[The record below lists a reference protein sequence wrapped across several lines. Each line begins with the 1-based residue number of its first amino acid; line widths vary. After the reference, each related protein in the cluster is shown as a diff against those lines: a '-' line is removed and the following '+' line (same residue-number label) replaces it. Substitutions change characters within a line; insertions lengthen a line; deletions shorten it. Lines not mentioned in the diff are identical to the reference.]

1 VGESTVASAGI
12 RGFPTALSSFIGR
25 TAEVADVT
33 RLLGEYR
40 LVTVTGPGGM
50 GKTRLAGEVARR
62 VAGRFADGVR
72 VVELAS
78 VQDPALVTAAVSVA
92 LGVGQAPGEPLIDSL
107 AAALGRQQLLLV
119 LDNCEHVIVAA
130 AQLCA
135 ALLPAADDVRILATS
150 REPLGIAGEAR
161 FRLGPLGLPVAGPG
175 PGDGAEP
182 GPVSEAAAL
191 FVDRARRVDPHF
203 TLSAESGPVVDRLV
217 ARLDGMPLAIELA
230 AARVEALGVTQ
241 LLGRL
246 DDRFGLL
253 VGTDRLAAA
262 RQRSLA
268 AAVAWSYELL
278 SEPEGQVFRRLSV
291 FPGPF
296 TLEAAEAVAGGGAG
310 AVVLHLVDCSLVA
323 PPSPGADGRAR
334 YLMLET
340 LRAYGA
346 DRLAEAGEQD
356 ETAAA
361 LASYAMLVAEQA
373 AAGIETAAG
382 ELAAAGW
389 LDAEDATVHYAL
401 SWSLDHDGPT
411 AQRLA
416 IALAPWWR
424 LRGRYTDGYALLHA
438 AAAHGPRDGK
448 QWGTAQVWL
457 GLLASRAGE
466 TVGLDH
472 FTAARDALEPS
483 GPSPALV
490 QAVNGRASTLRNTGH
505 LAEAAEEA
513 HRALAMARELGDA
526 PGEATALY
534 NLASTAN
541 YADDDQAELAWWRQ
555 AQQVDPAM
563 VTPLVARRIGI
574 NLAVCLMEMGDT
586 GSARRVAA
594 EALTS
599 AREAGAAD
607 LLAECLAAT
616 ADIELRAGQ
625 TAEAMTR
632 LREALE
638 LAARAGNIQLIYCLD
653 VCGHLCART
662 ERWGEALSLWAAR
675 SARLNQTELPEL
687 PQDVAYRQEPL
698 GRARRSLGPAR
709 AQAAEE
715 RGAAMTLATAIDFA
729 ALLAAEDPR
738 QPSPSPAQPPISARE
753 RELVI
758 LVAQGRTDAQI
769 AAQLFISV
777 RTVRTHLDRIRDKTA
792 CRRRADLTRFA
803 LSAGLV

>member
-1 VGESTVASAGI
+1 
-12 RGFPTALSSFIGR
+12 
-25 TAEVADVT
+25 
-33 RLLGEYR
+33 
-40 LVTVTGPGGM
+40 M
-50 GKTRLAGEVARR
+50 
-62 VAGRFADGVR
+62 
-72 VVELAS
+72 
-78 VQDPALVTAAVSVA
+78 
-92 LGVGQAPGEPLIDSL
+92 
-107 AAALGRQQLLLV
+107 
-119 LDNCEHVIVAA
+119 
-130 AQLCA
+130 
-135 ALLPAADDVRILATS
+135 
-150 REPLGIAGEAR
+150 
-161 FRLGPLGLPVAGPG
+161 
-175 PGDGAEP
+175 
-182 GPVSEAAAL
+182 
-191 FVDRARRVDPHF
+191 
-203 TLSAESGPVVDRLV
+203 
-217 ARLDGMPLAIELA
+217 
-230 AARVEALGVTQ
+230 
-241 LLGRL
+241 L

-361 LASYAMLVAEQA
+361 LASYALLVAEQA

-401 SWSLDHDGPT
+401 SWALDHDVPT
-411 AQRLA
+411 ALRLA

-574 NLAVCLMEMGDT
+574 NLAVCLMEMGDI

-607 LLAECLAAT
+607 LQDRMPPPCRPHPLRPERRSRLAERCAVTPARPAPTSASHGGSAPTRVQVRAAT
-616 ADIELRAGQ
+616 SAAAWSAAVTCAGWCRSDRVSPLRDHQ
-625 TAEAMTR
+625 
-632 LREALE
+632 
-638 LAARAGNIQLIYCLD
+638 ARNAPPK
-653 VCGHLCART
+653 A
-662 ERWGEALSLWAAR
+662 
-675 SARLNQTELPEL
+675 
-687 PQDVAYRQEPL
+687 
-698 GRARRSLGPAR
+698 
-709 AQAAEE
+709 
-715 RGAAMTLATAIDFA
+715 
-729 ALLAAEDPR
+729 
-738 QPSPSPAQPPISARE
+738 SPAPTVSATGTAGTATLTTSSR
-753 RELVI
+753 RNAL
-758 LVAQGRTDAQI
+758 AGRGP
-769 AAQLFISV
+769 SV
-777 RTVRTHLDRIRDKTA
+777 SST
-792 CRRRADLTRFA
+792 
-803 LSAGLV
+803 SAGPWPSRAAAAAAAGVPGAI